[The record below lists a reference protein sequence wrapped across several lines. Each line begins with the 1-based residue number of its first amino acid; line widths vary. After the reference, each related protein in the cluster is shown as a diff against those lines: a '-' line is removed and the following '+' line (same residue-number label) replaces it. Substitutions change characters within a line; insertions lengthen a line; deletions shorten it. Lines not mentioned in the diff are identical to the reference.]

1 MIAGYTDSSWVW
13 TVDDQ
18 NNNTAPFALR
28 IVNAQGSEA
37 EKRSHGFYTG
47 QFWITHGVQIT
58 SNILDSSTLS
68 SISPGSSTR
77 QSTAGSSASS
87 TQQPTTTNSSS
98 SPQQPTTT
106 GSVSS
111 LQQPTTTASVSNTN
125 TAAAVTTSSSSGL
138 SSSSSIGIGV
148 GVGMGVAMA
157 LVAVG
162 AFLFGRRRRRQR
174 GNQQQQEK
182 QQYCVTSQTS
192 GVVDQHK
199 NNDSYVA
206 PLTHFTH
213 AVPSSYQVHEY
224 NSPMLAEAPDKAW
237 RVPGELP
244 GSLPP

>member
-1 MIAGYTDSSWVW
+1 
-13 TVDDQ
+13 
-18 NNNTAPFALR
+18 
-28 IVNAQGSEA
+28 
-37 EKRSHGFYTG
+37 
-47 QFWITHGVQIT
+47 
-58 SNILDSSTLS
+58 
-68 SISPGSSTR
+68 
-77 QSTAGSSASS
+77 
-87 TQQPTTTNSSS
+87 
-98 SPQQPTTT
+98 
-106 GSVSS
+106 
-111 LQQPTTTASVSNTN
+111 
-125 TAAAVTTSSSSGL
+125 
-138 SSSSSIGIGV
+138 
-148 GVGMGVAMA
+148 MGVAMA